1 MATLTAHTPK
11 AQPAWRPRT
20 NSLEEIIAQGRTQ
33 PAGIRG
39 ALAVACATGLL
50 MWGAFTPLDFGPLAW
65 ICLAPLCL
73 LVRIERPTRSMYT
86 AAWIGGLTFWIP
98 ALQWMRL
105 GDKAMYPAWIV
116 LAAYMAVYFP
126 LFLALTRV
134 AVWKLRVP
142 VTCAVPVVWTGL
154 ELLRGFFLTGF
165 AWYYLGHSQHR
176 FASLTQIADLVGTY
190 GISFVVAAFSGCLA
204 EMVSGNLL
212 LKWGL
217 ITAQAPHGFLETP
230 RRRQWQ
236 RLGGCVGLFTACF
249 LYGLVRLNGPEFP
262 VGPKVSL
269 IQGDF
274 ECELEHDEAR
284 WIEIQRTHERLTG
297 EAVLQQPEFIVWPE
311 TMFRW
316 PLLETPPGLTDAE
329 LQKAHPREPI
339 SYYRDPNIRKRLS
352 DLAQMARAGLIVG
365 LSGKEMDLQEVR
377 NYNSAVLVQPDGTI
391 ERRYDKLHRVVF
403 GEYVPLAADLPWLTS
418 LTPYP
423 EGFGLKAGR
432 GVVAY
437 ESGGYR
443 FAPIICFEDTV
454 PHLVRAVVDLTSKT
468 EAGPRREID
477 FLVNLTN
484 DGWFR
489 GSSEHEQH
497 LITAKFR
504 CIETRTP
511 MVRAVNT
518 GVSAI
523 IDGDGR
529 VRERAPITANA
540 VVTGHVPLDPRESLY
555 TQTGD
560 LFGGSCLASCG
571 LLVCVGLFARRKP
584 ALPAIPPTGPTTTI

>member
-1 MATLTAHTPK
+1 
-11 AQPAWRPRT
+11 
-20 NSLEEIIAQGRTQ
+20 
-33 PAGIRG
+33 
-39 ALAVACATGLL
+39 
-50 MWGAFTPLDFGPLAW
+50 
-65 ICLAPLCL
+65 
-73 LVRIERPTRSMYT
+73 
-86 AAWIGGLTFWIP
+86 
-98 ALQWMRL
+98 
-105 GDKAMYPAWIV
+105 
-116 LAAYMAVYFP
+116 
-126 LFLALTRV
+126 
-134 AVWKLRVP
+134 
-142 VTCAVPVVWTGL
+142 
-154 ELLRGFFLTGF
+154 
-165 AWYYLGHSQHR
+165 
-176 FASLTQIADLVGTY
+176 
-190 GISFVVAAFSGCLA
+190 
-204 EMVSGNLL
+204 
-212 LKWGL
+212 
-217 ITAQAPHGFLETP
+217 
-230 RRRQWQ
+230 
-236 RLGGCVGLFTACF
+236 
-249 LYGLVRLNGPEFP
+249 
-262 VGPKVSL
+262 
-269 IQGDF
+269 
-274 ECELEHDEAR
+274 
-284 WIEIQRTHERLTG
+284 
-297 EAVLQQPEFIVWPE
+297 IVWPE

-316 PLLETPPGLTDAE
+316 PLLETPPGLTDQE

-365 LSGKEMDLQEVR
+365 LSGKEMDLEEVR

-403 GEYVPLAADLPWLTS
+403 GEYVPLADSLPWLTK

-423 EGFGLKAGR
+423 EGFGLKAGS

-454 PHLVRAVVDLTSKT
+454 PHLVRAVVDLTAQT
-468 EAGPRREID
+468 DAGTRREID

-529 VRERAPITANA
+529 VRERSPITANA

-555 TQTGD
+555 TKTGD
-560 LFGGSCLASCG
+560 LFGGACLASCG
-571 LLVCVGLFARRKP
+571 LLTLVGLFVRRKP
-584 ALPAIPPTGPTTTI
+584 ALPGTLPTGPTTTI